1 MVVQKAIPLSDN
13 IRKLLF
19 NPLTLNNILSQGR
32 TTKLAWRIRLTSLFL
47 DFVLKY
53 NANHGPTATVKWL
66 KAGLVALQKEL
77 GQDRLKSL
85 KVLGSASA
93 YSRTQGGLPRVIPGS
108 ERARIRAGDVRTIRF
123 WTGLFNLYRILKVP
137 GVLKLNTITDS
148 FTGDSAHLEF
158 IQSAV
163 KAGGIPLF
171 FTELV
176 GFEKIQTMD
185 LSPKEFVLSRSASP
199 SNKVAATGIFTDV
212 WYLNKYAPELWQ
224 EMLYYLHTVNS
235 KVTPFVRS
243 LQDVYALAQQLDKL
257 NKSELPPGVKSGRS
271 MAQTNFFMEKDSL
284 RTHGLGPG
292 KGLSQFAIKEEA
304 AGKIRLFALLDCVS
318 QSIMAP
324 LHLALFALLRKIP
337 NDGTFDQEASVK
349 RGQEKAI
356 KANRAYSFDLT
367 AATDRLPAVLTA
379 LLIELIFKLTG
390 LGECWLGVM
399 VGRTFGFNAQVA
411 EKLGVD
417 PNQPIKYAVGQPMGG
432 LSSWAGLAI
441 THHWLVQYAAYLATG
456 KLCWNEDY
464 EILGDDLV
472 IFDKAIADEYLQ
484 LMTLI
489 GCEINLSK
497 SINSHN
503 RPVFEFAKRTC
514 WGPNI
519 VSGISMNQV
528 RAGWNVGG
536 RVANALSF
544 SNTGL
549 ITKPSLLAIALSRYA
564 WTRKSAASALVFSR
578 KTNTNVKAK
587 LFSLGILSLFGVLYQ
602 KGILP
607 LKTLMMSI
615 VNPHYEDADY
625 TGEAVGL
632 PIKASLELGFNALK
646 TNNVPENP
654 FSMMDARKSVYKEY
668 GDELVE
674 ITLLSALK
682 KAKVLNE
689 SSELL
694 VQKFASS
701 CYFSPVYENGESVP
715 MDDLPSNI
723 KLLFIQIENM
733 MNGFLGLE
741 RKGNTPEDLY
751 EKLYRITY
759 DNSTWHHV
767 SFEDATDWLEKV
779 EALEHKLTLAEKT
792 PPSKTV
798 FESAPILGMLRNMDP
813 TRKVRPSYIDPP
825 VFKSL
830 YQLEYTPSPSVS

>member
-1 MVVQKAIPLSDN
+1 
-13 IRKLLF
+13 
-19 NPLTLNNILSQGR
+19 
-32 TTKLAWRIRLTSLFL
+32 
-47 DFVLKY
+47 
-53 NANHGPTATVKWL
+53 
-66 KAGLVALQKEL
+66 
-77 GQDRLKSL
+77 
-85 KVLGSASA
+85 
-93 YSRTQGGLPRVIPGS
+93 
-108 ERARIRAGDVRTIRF
+108 
-123 WTGLFNLYRILKVP
+123 
-137 GVLKLNTITDS
+137 
-148 FTGDSAHLEF
+148 
-158 IQSAV
+158 
-163 KAGGIPLF
+163 
-171 FTELV
+171 
-176 GFEKIQTMD
+176 
-185 LSPKEFVLSRSASP
+185 
-199 SNKVAATGIFTDV
+199 
-212 WYLNKYAPELWQ
+212 
-224 EMLYYLHTVNS
+224 
-235 KVTPFVRS
+235 
-243 LQDVYALAQQLDKL
+243 
-257 NKSELPPGVKSGRS
+257 
-271 MAQTNFFMEKDSL
+271 
-284 RTHGLGPG
+284 
-292 KGLSQFAIKEEA
+292 
-304 AGKIRLFALLDCVS
+304 
-318 QSIMAP
+318 
-324 LHLALFALLRKIP
+324 
-337 NDGTFDQEASVK
+337 
-349 RGQEKAI
+349 
-356 KANRAYSFDLT
+356 
-367 AATDRLPAVLTA
+367 
-379 LLIELIFKLTG
+379 
-390 LGECWLGVM
+390 M

-411 EKLGVD
+411 KKLGVD
-417 PNQPIKYAVGQPMGG
+417 PNQSIKYAVGQPMGG

-472 IFDKAIADEYLQ
+472 IFDKAIADEYLK

-564 WTRKSAASALVFSR
+564 WTRKSAASAVVFSR

-646 TNNVPENP
+646 TNNVSENP
-654 FSMMDARKSVYKEY
+654 FSMMEARESVYDEY
-668 GDELVE
+668 KDELVE
-674 ITLLSALK
+674 ITLQSALK
-682 KAKVLNE
+682 KARVLMEN
-689 SSELL
+689 SELL

-701 CYFSPVYENGESVP
+701 CYFPPVYDSGETVP

-723 KLLFIQIENM
+723 RLLFIQIENM
-733 MNGFLGLE
+733 VNGFLGLE
-741 RKGNTPEDLY
+741 HMRGTPEDLY
-751 EKLYRITY
+751 DELYKITY
-759 DNSTWHHV
+759 DNAKWHRV
-767 SFEDATDWLEKV
+767 SFEEASDWLERI
-779 EALEHKLTLAEKT
+779 EALEYKLTLVEKT

-798 FESAPILGMLRNMDP
+798 IESAPILGMLRNMDP
-813 TRKVRPSYIDPP
+813 TRKVRPSYIDIP

-830 YQLEYTPSPSVS
+830 YQIEYTPSPSI